1 MVRKNEL
8 KRVKED
14 GDQMNLDISIL
25 ARFKL
30 DLKTLSAH
38 EGRKYDIVCTA
49 LFQGRD
55 FRLI

>member
-8 KRVKED
+8 KRVKDD

-25 ARFKL
+25 VRFKL
-30 DLKTLSAH
+30 DLKTLSAR

-49 LFQGRD
+49 GQRF
-55 FRLI
+55 